1 MEDNECVLQKNPSD
15 PEHLTCTSHFL
26 ASSFKVTVER
36 ILDSKYKFLEGQLIH
51 QIRELTIS
59 IEHFKNSL
67 MKLGDL
73 FKKLK
78 LLRVYVLRE
87 DVFQRPCVMY
97 CLQTYHP
104 LLRWNPRWCP
114 QVGLKDI
121 ECIELFS
128 MLVCACR
135 TRKCYIQGVS
145 FGSLNCN
152 QQQESL
158 VIWSFLEV
166 LNMIKF

>member
-1 MEDNECVLQKNPSD
+1 MLQKNPSD

-26 ASSFKVTVER
+26 ASSFKVTFDR
-36 ILDSKYKFLEGQLIH
+36 ILDSKQKFLEGQLIH

-59 IEHFKNSL
+59 IEHLKNSL
-67 MKLGDL
+67 MKLPEL
-73 FKKLK
+73 FKKLFK
-78 LLRVYVLRE
+78 DFRLLRVYVLCE
-87 DVFQRPCVMY
+87 GVFQRPCVMY

-114 QVGLKDI
+114 QDGLKDI
-121 ECIELFS
+121 ECMELFS

-135 TRKCYIQGVS
+135 TRKCYIRGVS

-152 QQQESL
+152 QQQKAL
-158 VIWSFLEV
+158 VI
-166 LNMIKF
+166 